1 MKATHSTFLRVLTRA
16 AAALLLAVVT
26 ARAQNTN
33 YVIDTFDT
41 GVPSQWW
48 ATWWGNGAINW
59 DPAQD
64 ANGDPSSGSAYIT
77 ADTIQSQNTYVVAR
91 SFGGWAWD
99 NGVPVNFTLFT
110 NLQIWLKWDTNVSS
124 MPLSVFN
131 NSGDRL
137 GVMIHPQSAN
147 WDGGRLVSLGT
158 VTIPEEASNRWV
170 RIDVPINPQ
179 LAGIEEA
186 TALVFKRWDP
196 SENVGHT
203 IAFWID
209 NIELQA
215 AVAPP
220 PPPTVSVVPAESG
233 LNLIASGSG
242 QYQRQSIY
250 TLGDTYGWVGASG
263 PVTYSITIKRPPVG
277 GWNGFQVHLFIAPT
291 QDNLPWGAG
300 DSAIDWNATNIVFV
314 QISGGEGPGATA
326 RFMVKTNQGSG
337 NSMLWG
343 EGTLATVDSEVSE
356 GTWQVVFNS
365 DTDVTI
371 VTPSGSSTNF
381 TIPAEWVQYFN
392 GPAVVHVGAQPNN
405 TENLGKSVVLSR
417 VQITGVPSPL
427 DDDFSAGQLNTGL
440 WGIAAENPAGVLVV
454 PPTARYWFRWT
465 LPADSDAIVMARTNL
480 TQGGW
485 LELATGAPVSVG
497 GARQVLLSSENLPD
511 SPTLFL
517 ALGKRVFTKLLVLLP
532 GESSAPGTPTG
543 RSGTPDP
550 QMVWTPFDLT
560 VIAVDD
566 NWYPVRGVNH
576 VITLSSEDL
585 AFTFAGDVQMVN
597 GTATFPGV
605 YFGNEGTFTITATSV
620 DDPTKTGTSSPVQVG
635 PLQ

>member
-1 MKATHSTFLRVLTRA
+1 MKPMQMPVLRGLSRA
-16 AAALLLAVVT
+16 AAVLFLAAGL

-48 ATWWGNGAINW
+48 ATWWGNGAITW
-59 DPAQD
+59 DSTQD
-64 ANGDPSSGSAYIT
+64 ANGDPNSGSAYIT
-77 ADTIQSQNTYVVAR
+77 ANTIDSQNTYVIAR

-99 NGVPVNFTLFT
+99 NGKPVNFTLFT
-110 NLQIWLKWDTNVSS
+110 NLQIWLKWDSANSS

-131 NSGDRL
+131 SSGDRL

-196 SENVGHT
+196 SENTGHT

-233 LNLIASGSG
+233 LNLIASGAG

-250 TLGDTYGWVGASG
+250 TRGDTYGWMGAPG
-263 PVTYSITIKRPPVG
+263 PVTYSVTIKRPPVG

-291 QDNLPWGAG
+291 QDNLPWGTG

-314 QISGGEGPGATA
+314 QISGGAGPGATA

-337 NSMLWG
+337 NSMLWSY
-343 EGTLATVDSEVSE
+343 GTLATVASDVSE
-356 GTWQVVFNS
+356 GTWQVVFNNS
-365 DTDVTI
+365 TDVTI
-371 VTPSGSSTNF
+371 LTPGGTSTNF

-392 GPAVVHVGAQPNN
+392 GPAVVHVGAQPNSFD
-405 TENLGKSVVLSR
+405 NLGKSVILSR
-417 VQITGVPSPL
+417 VQITGVPTPL
-427 DDDFSAGQLNTGL
+427 DDNFSGNSLNTDL

-454 PPTARYWFRWT
+454 PPNARYWFRWT

-485 LELATGAPVSVG
+485 TELAAGAPINLG
-497 GARQVLLSSENLPD
+497 GARQVLLTSDILPNSS
-511 SPTLFL
+511 TLFL

-532 GESSAPGTPTG
+532 GETAAPGTPTG
-543 RSGTPDP
+543 RTGTPDP
-550 QMVWTPFDLT
+550 VMVWTPFDLT
-560 VIAVDD
+560 VIAVDE

-576 VITLSSEDL
+576 VITLSSDDM
-585 AFTFAGDVQMVN
+585 AFTFGNDVQMVN
-597 GTATFPGV
+597 GVANFPGV

-620 DDPTKTGTSSPVQVG
+620 DDPTKTGTSTPVRVG